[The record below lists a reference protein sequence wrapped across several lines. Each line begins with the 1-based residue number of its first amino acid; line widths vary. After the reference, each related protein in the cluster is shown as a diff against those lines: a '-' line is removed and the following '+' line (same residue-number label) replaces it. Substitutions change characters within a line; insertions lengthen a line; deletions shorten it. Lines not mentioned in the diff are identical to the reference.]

1 MEKIQEIIHEFVNIR
16 SRLRRHKNK
25 KKNEEDRVFIY
36 SNEGNYYYEK
46 RNLYNLYI
54 IIKCYYYLLTH
65 SIKHEKWKIKYKE
78 EKQQKCEKKKLVVEE
93 EKEILLKKRIQKQY
107 VHKIKN
113 YIIMNRHIHAFKFL
127 LEKYVYMNKYNDP
140 INEKKIEIKIK
151 KRRQKQNKRKR
162 NIRISIDKN
171 VLFNKFISYIQQFIY
186 DMLVTNDITY
196 HMCSN
201 NIFFS
206 FFQKIQ
212 MNKYE
217 LSNDGN
223 NMKNSSQLTIITKNE
238 KKTKRKKKKKRKKKE
253 ITNLLY
259 KNNNH
264 MFYNDL
270 NSQYYYNSFMLK
282 TIDPNLLYLID
293 NDFDLIKILFFFQ
306 VPHLFIMYVY
316 IITCDKNKNN
326 SNYYHNMY
334 HKFYMSLLFKIINA
348 FYSSFILTYNKLVSN
363 KDLIILFKIFS
374 NILKKNHILLFKWLR
389 CYEPIY
395 KKLNE
400 RDKKNKK
407 QNEPHNNNM
416 HPIKSVDKKGSF
428 SFHHLKGAYPSNVK
442 KIKEHEKT
450 KQEDVPKKYISQGT
464 YLIDCEYEDR
474 NRLNKVNT
482 EKGDK
487 YKIGCSK
494 ELEGNK
500 NKENISIFEKR
511 YGYNLND
518 LHSYIYKINL
528 PLKPRYVN
536 YILEEK
542 KKTNSKKGQDEYPND
557 MIVENEETDKLEAE
571 QPCHHDYNDETKEDI
586 FLKNN
591 LNVVDLYQTYEK
603 DNINDSRNIYKN
615 KLIINNNR
623 QNEKYEDKYV
633 HMSYDNNYLYDNHTN
648 NIYTDENISNYILQ
662 QNNILTN
669 HKKGN
674 EIKTYV
680 NLCLNYYNNLDT
692 CVIKKYEKNV
702 QSKNMCDKDN
712 DSDGNN
718 ICDSNSNNSNSSDSY
733 NNYNSNYNYNVGDF
747 IFHQYVKGE
756 DEIDCINFTI
766 NVINNQDDNIR
777 FYKSYIK
784 EHIDSMFLSKY
795 NLKVAKKSGSTLNDE
810 SKKKKKRTK
819 DQNNTENNNTSIFD
833 NYKELV
839 QNFFLVKKVFMNTNK

>member
-494 ELEGNK
+494 ELEGV
-500 NKENISIFEKR
+500 
-511 YGYNLND
+511 NLL
-518 LHSYIYKINL
+518 LH
-528 PLKPRYVN
+528 
-536 YILEEK
+536 K
-542 KKTNSKKGQDEYPND
+542 KDGMNF
-557 MIVENEETDKLEAE
+557 A
-571 QPCHHDYNDETKEDI
+571 
-586 FLKNN
+586 FLK
-591 LNVVDLYQTYEK
+591 DGSFLY
-603 DNINDSRNIYKN
+603 RNF
-615 KLIINNNR
+615 
-623 QNEKYEDKYV
+623 
-633 HMSYDNNYLYDNHTN
+633 
-648 NIYTDENISNYILQ
+648 
-662 QNNILTN
+662 
-669 HKKGN
+669 
-674 EIKTYV
+674 
-680 NLCLNYYNNLDT
+680 
-692 CVIKKYEKNV
+692 
-702 QSKNMCDKDN
+702 
-712 DSDGNN
+712 DGNN

-795 NLKVAKKSGSTLNDE
+795 NLKVAKKSGCTLNDE

>member
-494 ELEGNK
+494 ELEGVNLLLHK
-500 NKENISIFEKR
+500 KDGMNFAFLKDGSFLYRNLFNYFKGNEGGKKEN
-511 YGYNLND
+511 
-518 LHSYIYKINL
+518 
-528 PLKPRYVN
+528 
-536 YILEEK
+536 EEK
-542 KKTNSKKGQDEYPND
+542 KK
-557 MIVENEETDKLEAE
+557 ENEGKKKE
-571 QPCHHDYNDETKEDI
+571 NDCTTCDDSNI
-586 FLKNN
+586 CN
-591 LNVVDLYQTYEK
+591 YE
-603 DNINDSRNIYKN
+603 S
-615 KLIINNNR
+615 
-623 QNEKYEDKYV
+623 
-633 HMSYDNNYLYDNHTN
+633 
-648 NIYTDENISNYILQ
+648 
-662 QNNILTN
+662 
-669 HKKGN
+669 
-674 EIKTYV
+674 
-680 NLCLNYYNNLDT
+680 
-692 CVIKKYEKNV
+692 
-702 QSKNMCDKDN
+702 MCDKDN

-795 NLKVAKKSGSTLNDE
+795 NLKVAKKFGSTLNDE